1 MQLKNCRLP
10 TTVYTHITGKQIN
23 CCNCILGMKTLH
35 SCRLDTVCSHNGKKV
50 DMPMENDA
58 KVFTLNSSSLTSPYF
73 SCHLDLSLPS
83 SSYGFSVFIEE
94 MSFSGS
100 GSECSEDF
108 LQFGRDI
115 LFVTSHLSGKYCGKV
130 ARPRQETYLAV
141 PSLYISQRN
150 YVEEYDSEMDIWLH
164 IKVLPNH
171 TGPYKTLSLKVN
183 PFKYSCNVKDDLY
196 RKCGKSGTCI
206 KEELWCDGRENCP
219 TTGGVFEGEQLYRF
233 LL

>member
-1 MQLKNCRLP
+1 
-10 TTVYTHITGKQIN
+10 
-23 CCNCILGMKTLH
+23 MKTLH

-58 KVFTLNSSSLTSPYF
+58 KVFTLNSSSVNSPYF

-83 SSYGFSVFIEE
+83 SGYGFSVFINE
-94 MSFSGS
+94 MSSSGTGFSPVWTRYPF
-100 GSECSEDF
+100 CDF
-108 LQFGRDI
+108 AF
-115 LFVTSHLSGKYCGKV
+115 GKV

-141 PSLYISQRN
+141 PSLHISQN

-171 TGPYKTLSLKVN
+171 TGPYKTQSLIVT

-206 KEELWCDGRENCP
+206 KEELWCDGRGNCP
-219 TTGGVFEGEQLYRF
+219 ATGGVFEGEEIYESQHQDSNFIIIFILSKM
-233 LL
+233 